1 MSKIDIGLRIAL
13 SSRAPMEDA
22 MTMNVSVGDHWEGF
36 VAEVVKA
43 GRYSSASEVVRE
55 GLRLVQ
61 EREAKLT
68 ALREMLNSS
77 IAEGGRRSTS
87 DVMDAVR
94 AALDEWEQQAA
105 TN

>member
-1 MSKIDIGLRIAL
+1 
-13 SSRAPMEDA
+13 

-105 TN
+105 PN